1 MSCSDVIG
9 TEAVEVSLDILE
21 VIPVTYLNAFFRGKS
36 KSFVEIILS
45 KTKPLIV
52 GIIYRPDQSNFLE
65 IINANFY
72 KLDSDTKESYIL
84 DDFNINMY
92 QNNKYIVRYD
102 NTISSKFLSSDI
114 KNYHQC
120 FTMHDLKQLIK
131 SPTRLTFSTS
141 TLVDHILAS
150 FPQEFLGKVSLT

>member
-84 DDFNINMY
+84 DDFNI
-92 QNNKYIVRYD
+92 KYVPEQQV
-102 NTISSKFLSSDI
+102 
-114 KNYHQC
+114 HC
-120 FTMHDLKQLIK
+120 
-131 SPTRLTFSTS
+131 
-141 TLVDHILAS
+141 
-150 FPQEFLGKVSLT
+150 SL